1 MKKIEHGLELCFNED
16 SGDEESNEKEGNYVD
31 DKKEIENSEDNQ
43 LESIKENIIVHKPF
57 CRINQV
63 QFGSPAE
70 QAGLKAG
77 DLVIEFGYANE
88 DNHRNFQAYSHR
100 LPFRQIAFRIVFLL
114 GISATVFHADPDA
127 CSTPSLRALL
137 HGSQFPQ
144 ILILMHRFRSRSRR
158 NQPTQEM

>member
-1 MKKIEHGLELCFNED
+1 VLRNDHTEIMKKIEHGLELCFNED

-88 DNHRNFQAYSHR
+88 DNHRNFQAIR
-100 LPFRQIAFRIVFLL
+100 DVVIANENCDVNVKIERNSNIIDLHLTPKKWAGNGLL
-114 GISATVFHADPDA
+114 GCH
-127 CSTPSLRALL
+127 LL
-137 HGSQFPQ
+137 P
-144 ILILMHRFRSRSRR
+144 L
-158 NQPTQEM
+158 